1 MFRMAHVPP
10 DQDLMNYTAMT
21 RNAMRGVVRAAIE
34 RAAMP
39 GGLPGNHH
47 FYISFRTRDR
57 GVHAP
62 PELLA
67 KFPEEMTIVLQHQYW
82 DLEVSEAQFSVTL
95 KFGGQPRTL
104 TVPFSALTQFI
115 DPSVQFHLSFQPPED
130 EESDT
135 ELADTDG
142 ENELPKEPSSGPAPD
157 PDKPNVVSLD
167 QFRKK

>member
-1 MFRMAHVPP
+1 MAHLPP
-10 DQDLMNYTAMT
+10 DQDLMNYTALT
-21 RNAMRGVVRAAIE
+21 RDAMRGVVRAAIQ

-47 FYISFRTRDR
+47 FYISFRTQAP
-57 GVHAP
+57 GVQAP
-62 PELLA
+62 SELLA
-67 KFPEEMTIVLQHQYW
+67 KFPEEMTIVLQHQFW
-82 DLEVSEAQFSVTL
+82 DLEVGETGFTVTL

-115 DPSVQFHLSFQPPED
+115 DPSVQFHLSFQPHDD
-130 EESDT
+130 EETET
-135 ELADTDG
+135 ELQGTAL
-142 ENELPKEPSSGPAPD
+142 EAEAPEPPPSAPVAD